1 VDDLFLRGRKY
12 EYTRGVNYRALA
24 ALAAGVAV
32 ALLGLV
38 IPPLRFLYDYAWFVG
53 LAVAGAVHVALA

>member
-1 VDDLFLRGRKY
+1 M
-12 EYTRGVNYRALA
+12 A

-53 LAVAGAVHVALA
+53 LAVAGAVHLALA